1 MSVRVH
7 KTLAV
12 LLLSGMAGC
21 ASGPF
26 HRKTVPP
33 PALQP
38 QPPELSQT
46 PLYSPE
52 MSENNPRT
60 PSLPPQATSLVVVR
74 QPEPPP
80 VKFHKPR
87 KTKPLPAA
95 TARPSTA
102 DADAAASTQSS
113 APNTDGQVPGGAMTS
128 APAPVTE
135 KHPAEAQ
142 QAKAGRSAPSPIGEL
157 TTGDSAEVAQTSHQA
172 SQLIRITREG
182 MESIRRTLSSEE
194 KKTMIEIG
202 SFLTRAD
209 QALKNGDIDGA
220 NGLATKAKILLDEL
234 TQN

>member
-12 LLLSGMAGC
+12 LLLSGIAGC

-60 PSLPPQATSLVVVR
+60 PSLPAPQTAVVVVK
-74 QPEPPP
+74 QPEPAP
-80 VKFHKPR
+80 VKPHKPR
-87 KTKPLPAA
+87 KTKPQPAA
-95 TARPSTA
+95 PARPPTA
-102 DADAAASTQSS
+102 DAEVASNSPSPASNQGSTP
-113 APNTDGQVPGGAMTS
+113 APPAPP
-128 APAPVTE
+128 APAPAAE
-135 KHPAEAQ
+135 KRPQEAQ
-142 QAKAGRSAPSPIGEL
+142 QAKAAKPGPSPIGEL
-157 TTGDSAEVAQTSHQA
+157 TTGDSAQVAQTSHQA
-172 SQLIRITREG
+172 SELIRLTREG
-182 MESIRRTLSSEE
+182 MESIKRTLSSEE
-194 KKTMIEIG
+194 KKTMVEIG
-202 SFLTRAD
+202 TFLTRAD
-209 QALKNGDIDGA
+209 QALKNGDVDGA
-220 NGLATKAKILLDEL
+220 YGLATKAKILLDEL

>member
-7 KTLAV
+7 KTLAI
-12 LLLSGMAGC
+12 LLLSGLAGC

-38 QPPELSQT
+38 QPPELSQS

-60 PSLPPQATSLVVVR
+60 PTLPTQETAVVVVK

-80 VKFHKPR
+80 VKPHKPH

-95 TARPSTA
+95 PKGSNG
-102 DADAAASTQSS
+102 DADTAASAPSS
-113 APNTDGQVPGGAMTS
+113 SGGAGVS
-128 APAPVTE
+128 PPAPATE
-135 KHPAEAQ
+135 KRPQEAQ
-142 QAKAGRSAPSPIGEL
+142 QAKGLGSAPSPIGEL

-172 SQLIRITREG
+172 SELIRVTREG
-182 MESIRRTLSSEE
+182 MEAIKRTLSKDE

-209 QALKNGDIDGA
+209 QALRNGDVDGA
-220 NGLATKAKILLDEL
+220 YGLATKAKILLDEL

>member
-7 KTLAV
+7 KTLAI
-12 LLLSGMAGC
+12 LLLSGIAGC

-38 QPPELSQT
+38 PPPELSQT

-60 PSLPPQATSLVVVR
+60 PNLPAQDTAIVVVK

-80 VKFHKPR
+80 KKPHKTHKPKPVPTAPA
-87 KTKPLPAA
+87 KTTDSETATAAPSSSTGSGAAPQAPAA
-95 TARPSTA
+95 QPTAPSA
-102 DADAAASTQSS
+102 
-113 APNTDGQVPGGAMTS
+113 
-128 APAPVTE
+128 E
-135 KHPAEAQ
+135 KRLPEAQ
-142 QAKAGRSAPSPIGEL
+142 QAKVTSRAPSPIGEL

-172 SQLIRITREG
+172 SELIRITREG
-182 MESIRRTLSSEE
+182 MDAIKRTLSADE

-202 SFLTRAD
+202 TFLTRAD
-209 QALKNGDIDGA
+209 QALRNGDVDGA
-220 NGLATKAKILLDEL
+220 YGLAKKAKILLDEL

>member
-7 KTLAV
+7 KTLAI

-26 HRKTVPP
+26 HRKMVPP

-60 PSLPPQATSLVVVR
+60 PNLPAQQSAVVVVK

-80 VKFHKPR
+80 VKPHKPR

-95 TARPSTA
+95 PAK
-102 DADAAASTQSS
+102 ASTGDAEVAAGSPS
-113 APNTDGQVPGGAMTS
+113 PASGSGGSGAGAAVAP
-128 APAPVTE
+128 PAPVSE
-135 KHPAEAQ
+135 RRSQVAQ
-142 QAKAGRSAPSPIGEL
+142 QAKAGSPGPSPIGEL
-157 TTGDSAEVAQTSHQA
+157 TTGDSAQVAETSHHA
-172 SQLIRITREG
+172 SELIRTTREG
-182 MESIRRTLSSEE
+182 MEAIKRSLSSEE
-194 KKTMIEIG
+194 RKTMVEIG

-209 QALKNGDIDGA
+209 QALKNGDVDGA
-220 NGLATKAKILLDEL
+220 YGLATKAKILLDEL
-234 TQN
+234 AQN